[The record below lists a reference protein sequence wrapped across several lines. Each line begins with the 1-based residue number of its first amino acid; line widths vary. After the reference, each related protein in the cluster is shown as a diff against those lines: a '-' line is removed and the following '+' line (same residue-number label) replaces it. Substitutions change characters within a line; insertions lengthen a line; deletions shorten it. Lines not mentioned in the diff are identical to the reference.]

1 MISSEVLLR
10 VIYSLICNALT
21 KTCFTLKWF
30 HDIIIFINDEFVEP
44 FFLGCGGAG
53 MTEKKKLP
61 IGIESFEEIRK
72 EGFYYVDKTG
82 VIGQLLEKWGKVNLF
97 TRPRRFGKSLN
108 MSMLKAFFEID
119 GDPAL
124 FEDLEISEKR
134 ELCEKYMGQFPVI
147 SISLKSVEGLSF
159 TAACDAFKTV
169 IGTEAM
175 RFSFLEESTV
185 LSENDKKM
193 YRQLTTVGT
202 LETGLFD
209 MSIEVLA
216 SSLKILSALLHKHY
230 GRQVILLID
239 EYDVPLD
246 KAFQYGYYDE
256 MVSLIRNM
264 FGNALKTNPNLYFAV
279 LTGCLRIAKESIFT
293 GLNNFEVLSVLDVQ
307 YDECFGF
314 TDAEVKDMLDYYDLS
329 EHYSEV
335 KEWYD
340 GYRFGNT
347 EVYCPWDVIRYCKSL
362 CADPKAIPEDYWS
375 NTSGNAMVRRFID
388 KADTQTRDEIE
399 RLISGEE
406 IVKEIHQEL
415 TYNELDSSIENLWS
429 VLFTTGYL
437 TQRGRA
443 GEDQYRLVIPNRE
456 IRKLF
461 IKQIR
466 EWFRDVSRK
475 DGETLNQFCEAFPE
489 QNPEKIEEIFSDY
502 LWKTISI
509 RDTASAKKENFYHG
523 ILLGL
528 LGYKS
533 NWLIKSNVESGIG
546 YSDILVEVPKNRTGI
561 VIELKYAEDGNMDSA
576 CEKALQQIEDR
587 DYIAKLKD
595 DGMRNIIKYGI
606 ACYKKNCKVVLG

>member
-1 MISSEVLLR
+1 
-10 VIYSLICNALT
+10 
-21 KTCFTLKWF
+21 
-30 HDIIIFINDEFVEP
+30 
-44 FFLGCGGAG
+44 
-53 MTEKKKLP
+53 MTGKKKLP
-61 IGIESFEEIRK
+61 IGIDIFEKMDRE
-72 EGFYYVDKTG
+72 EFYYVDKTG
-82 VIGQLLEKWGKVNLF
+82 MIEDLIQNRSEVNLF

-108 MSMLKAFFEID
+108 MSMLKAFFEIG

-124 FEDLEISEKR
+124 FKGLKITERK

-147 SISLKSVEGLSF
+147 SISLKSVEGLDF
-159 TAACDAFKTV
+159 EAAKKALKD
-169 IGTEAM
+169 ILGEEAG
-175 RFSFLEESTV
+175 RFYFLTQSSKLTNEEIESYKA
-185 LSENDKKM
+185 LL
-193 YRQLTTVGT
+193 RVG
-202 LETGLFD
+202 ETGDFL
-209 MSIEVLA
+209 MSDTAMEKALLRL
-216 SSLKILSALLHKHY
+216 SLLLHKHY
-230 GRQVILLID
+230 DKQVILLID

-314 TDAEVKDMLDYYDLS
+314 TDTEVKDMLDYYDLS
-329 EHYSEV
+329 EHYAEV

-340 GYRFGNT
+340 GYRFGNA

-362 CADPKAIPEDYWS
+362 CADPKAMPEDYWS

-502 LWKTISI
+502 LWNTISI
-509 RDTASAKKENFYHG
+509 RDTATTKKENFYHG

-533 NWLIKSNVESGIG
+533 NWLVKSNAESGIG
-546 YSDILVEVPKNRTGI
+546 YSDILVEVPKNRTGV
-561 VIELKYAEDGNMDSA
+561 VIELKYAEDGNMDAA

-587 DYIAKLKD
+587 DYAAKLKD

-606 ACYKKNCKVVLG
+606 ACYKKNCKVVLIK

>member
-1 MISSEVLLR
+1 
-10 VIYSLICNALT
+10 
-21 KTCFTLKWF
+21 
-30 HDIIIFINDEFVEP
+30 
-44 FFLGCGGAG
+44 
-53 MTEKKKLP
+53 MTGKKKLP

-108 MSMLKAFFEID
+108 MSMLKAFFEIG

-124 FEDLEISEKR
+124 FKGLKISEKK

-147 SISLKSVEGLSF
+147 SISLKSVEGLNF
-159 TAACDAFKTV
+159 EAAKKALKDILGV
-169 IGTEAM
+169 EAG
-175 RFSFLEESTV
+175 RFYFLTKSSKLTSEEIESYKA
-185 LSENDKKM
+185 LL
-193 YRQLTTVGT
+193 RVG
-202 LETGLFD
+202 ETGDFL
-209 MSIEVLA
+209 MSDTAMEKALLRL
-216 SSLKILSALLHKHY
+216 SLLLHKHY
-230 GRQVILLID
+230 DKQVILLID
-239 EYDVPLD
+239 EYDVSLD

-279 LTGCLRIAKESIFT
+279 LTGCLRISKESIFT
-293 GLNNFEVLSVLDVQ
+293 GLNNLKVLTLTDVRF
-307 YDECFGF
+307 DEYFGF
-314 TDAEVKDMLDYYDLS
+314 TDTEVKDMLEYYGLS
-329 EHYSEV
+329 EHYGEV

-340 GYRFGNT
+340 GYRFGNV
-347 EVYCPWDVIRYCKSL
+347 EVYCPWDVINYCDLLK
-362 CADPKAIPEDYWS
+362 ADSNALPQDYWS

-399 RLISGEE
+399 RLIAGDE
-406 IVKEIHQEL
+406 ILKEIHQEL

-437 TQRGRA
+437 TQQGQE
-443 GEDQYRLVIPNRE
+443 GKKYRLTIPNNE
-456 IRKLF
+456 IRELF
-461 IKQIR
+461 ISQIR

-475 DGETLNQFCEAFPE
+475 DGETLDQFCEAFPE

-502 LWKTISI
+502 LWNTISI
-509 RDTASAKKENFYHG
+509 RDTASSKKENFYHG

-533 NWLIKSNVESGIG
+533 NWLVKSNAESGFG

-561 VIELKYAEDGNMDSA
+561 VIELKYAEDGNMDAA

-587 DYIAKLKD
+587 DYAAKLKD

-606 ACYKKNCKVVLG
+606 ACYKKNCKVMLG

>member
-1 MISSEVLLR
+1 M
-10 VIYSLICNALT
+10 
-21 KTCFTLKWF
+21 
-30 HDIIIFINDEFVEP
+30 EP
-44 FFLGCGGAG
+44 FLFCGGAG
-53 MTEKKKLP
+53 MMGKKKLP

-108 MSMLKAFFEID
+108 MSMLKAFFEIG
-119 GDPAL
+119 GDSAL
-124 FEDLEISEKR
+124 FEGLKISEKK

-159 TAACDAFKTV
+159 EAAKKALKDILGVEAGRFYFLTKSSKLTA
-169 IGTEAM
+169 
-175 RFSFLEESTV
+175 EEIESYKA
-185 LSENDKKM
+185 LL
-193 YRQLTTVGT
+193 RVG
-202 LETGLFD
+202 ETGDFL
-209 MSIEVLA
+209 MSDTAMEKALLRL
-216 SSLKILSALLHKHY
+216 SSLLCKHY
-230 GRQVILLID
+230 GKQVILLID

-279 LTGCLRIAKESIFT
+279 LTGCLRISKESIFT
-293 GLNNFEVLSVLDVQ
+293 GLNNLKVLTLTDVRF
-307 YDECFGF
+307 DEYFGF
-314 TDAEVKDMLDYYDLS
+314 TDSEVKDMLEYYGLS
-329 EHYSEV
+329 EHYGEV

-340 GYRFGNT
+340 GYRFGNV
-347 EVYCPWDVIRYCKSL
+347 EVYCPWDVINYCDLLK
-362 CADPKAIPEDYWS
+362 ADPNALPQDYWS

-388 KADTQTRDEIE
+388 KADTRTRDEIE
-399 RLISGEE
+399 RLIAGDE

-437 TQRGRA
+437 TQRGQ
-443 GEDQYRLVIPNRE
+443 EEKKYRLAIPNNE
-456 IRKLF
+456 IRELL
-461 IKQIR
+461 ISQIR

-502 LWKTISI
+502 LWNTISI
-509 RDTASAKKENFYHG
+509 RDTASSKKENFYHG

-533 NWLIKSNVESGIG
+533 NWLVKSNAESGLG

-561 VIELKYAEDGNMDSA
+561 VIELKYAEDGNMDAA

-587 DYIAKLKD
+587 DYAAKLKD

>member
-1 MISSEVLLR
+1 MM
-10 VIYSLICNALT
+10 
-21 KTCFTLKWF
+21 
-30 HDIIIFINDEFVEP
+30 
-44 FFLGCGGAG
+44 G
-53 MTEKKKLP
+53 KKKLP

-108 MSMLKAFFEID
+108 MSMLKAFFEIG
-119 GDPAL
+119 GDSAL
-124 FEDLEISEKR
+124 FEGLKISEKK

-159 TAACDAFKTV
+159 EAAKKALKDILGVEAGRFYFLTKSSKLTA
-169 IGTEAM
+169 
-175 RFSFLEESTV
+175 EEIESYKA
-185 LSENDKKM
+185 LL
-193 YRQLTTVGT
+193 RVG
-202 LETGLFD
+202 ETGDFL
-209 MSIEVLA
+209 MSDTAMEKALLRL
-216 SSLKILSALLHKHY
+216 SSLLCKHY
-230 GRQVILLID
+230 GKQVILLID

-279 LTGCLRIAKESIFT
+279 LTGCLRISKESIFT
-293 GLNNFEVLSVLDVQ
+293 GLNNLKVLTLTDVRF
-307 YDECFGF
+307 DEYFGF
-314 TDAEVKDMLDYYDLS
+314 TDSEVKDMLEYYGLS
-329 EHYSEV
+329 EHYGEV

-340 GYRFGNT
+340 GYRFGNV
-347 EVYCPWDVIRYCKSL
+347 EVYCPWDVINYCDLLK
-362 CADPKAIPEDYWS
+362 ADPNALPQDYWS

-388 KADTQTRDEIE
+388 KADTRTRDEIE
-399 RLISGEE
+399 RLIAGDE

-437 TQRGRA
+437 TQRGQE
-443 GEDQYRLVIPNRE
+443 GKKYRLAIPNNE
-456 IRKLF
+456 IRELF
-461 IKQIR
+461 ISQIR

-475 DGETLNQFCEAFPE
+475 DGETLNQFCEAFPD
-489 QNPEKIEEIFSDY
+489 QNPKKIEEIFSDY
-502 LWKTISI
+502 LWNTISI
-509 RDTASAKKENFYHG
+509 RDTASSKKENFYHG

-533 NWLIKSNVESGIG
+533 NWLVKSNAESGIG

-561 VIELKYAEDGNMDSA
+561 VIELKYAEDGNMDVA

-587 DYIAKLKD
+587 DYAAKLKD

>member
-1 MISSEVLLR
+1 
-10 VIYSLICNALT
+10 
-21 KTCFTLKWF
+21 
-30 HDIIIFINDEFVEP
+30 
-44 FFLGCGGAG
+44 
-53 MTEKKKLP
+53 MTGKKKLP

-108 MSMLKAFFEID
+108 MSMLKAFFEIG

-124 FEDLEISEKR
+124 FKGLKISEKK

-147 SISLKSVEGLSF
+147 SISLKSVEGLNF
-159 TAACDAFKTV
+159 EAAKKALKDILGV
-169 IGTEAM
+169 EAG
-175 RFSFLEESTV
+175 RFYFLTKSSKLTSEEIESYKA
-185 LSENDKKM
+185 LL
-193 YRQLTTVGT
+193 RVG
-202 LETGLFD
+202 ETGDFL
-209 MSIEVLA
+209 MSDTAMEKALLRL
-216 SSLKILSALLHKHY
+216 SLLLHKHY
-230 GRQVILLID
+230 DKQVILLID
-239 EYDVPLD
+239 EYDVSLD

-279 LTGCLRIAKESIFT
+279 LTGCLRISKESIFT
-293 GLNNFEVLSVLDVQ
+293 GLNNLKVLTLTDVRF
-307 YDECFGF
+307 DEYFGF
-314 TDAEVKDMLDYYDLS
+314 TDTEVKDMLEYYGLS
-329 EHYSEV
+329 EHYGEV

-340 GYRFGNT
+340 GYRFGNV
-347 EVYCPWDVIRYCKSL
+347 EVYCPWDVINYCDLLK
-362 CADPKAIPEDYWS
+362 ADSNALPQDYWS

-399 RLISGEE
+399 RLIAGDE
-406 IVKEIHQEL
+406 ILKEIHQEL

-437 TQRGRA
+437 TQQGQE
-443 GEDQYRLVIPNRE
+443 GKKYRLTIPNNE
-456 IRKLF
+456 IRELF
-461 IKQIR
+461 ISQIR

-502 LWKTISI
+502 LWNTISI
-509 RDTASAKKENFYHG
+509 RDTASSKKENFYHG

-533 NWLIKSNVESGIG
+533 NWLVKSNAESGFG

-561 VIELKYAEDGNMDSA
+561 VIELKYAEDGNMDAA

-587 DYIAKLKD
+587 DYAAKLKD

-606 ACYKKNCKVVLG
+606 ACYKKNCKVMLG

>member
-1 MISSEVLLR
+1 
-10 VIYSLICNALT
+10 
-21 KTCFTLKWF
+21 
-30 HDIIIFINDEFVEP
+30 
-44 FFLGCGGAG
+44 
-53 MTEKKKLP
+53 MTGKKKLP

-108 MSMLKAFFEID
+108 MSMLKAFFEIG
-119 GDPAL
+119 GDPGL
-124 FEDLEISEKR
+124 FEGLKISEKK

-147 SISLKSVEGLSF
+147 SISLKNVEGLSF
-159 TAACDAFKTV
+159 EAAKKALKDTLGV
-169 IGTEAM
+169 EAR
-175 RFSFLEESTV
+175 RFYFLEQSIKLTDEEKESYKALIGV
-185 LSENDKKM
+185 DA
-193 YRQLTTVGT
+193 
-202 LETGLFD
+202 TGDFQ
-209 MSIEVLA
+209 MSDTAMEKAL
-216 SSLKILSALLHKHY
+216 LRLSALLRKHY
-230 GRQVILLID
+230 GKQVILLID

-256 MVSLIRNM
+256 MVSLLRNM
-264 FGNALKTNPNLYFAV
+264 FGNALKTNPDLYFAV
-279 LTGCLRIAKESIFT
+279 LTGCLRISKESIFT
-293 GLNNFEVLSVLDVQ
+293 GLNNLKVLTLTDVRF
-307 YDECFGF
+307 DEYFGF
-314 TDAEVKDMLDYYDLS
+314 TDTEVKDMLEYYGLS
-329 EHYSEV
+329 GHYGEV

-340 GYRFGNT
+340 GYRFGNV
-347 EVYCPWDVIRYCKSL
+347 EVYCPWDVINYCDLLK
-362 CADPKAIPEDYWS
+362 ADPNALPQDYWS

-399 RLISGEE
+399 RLIAGDE
-406 IVKEIHQEL
+406 ILKEIHQEL

-437 TQRGRA
+437 TQRGQE
-443 GEDQYRLVIPNRE
+443 GKKYRLAIPNNE
-456 IRKLF
+456 IRELF
-461 IKQIR
+461 ISQIR

-502 LWKTISI
+502 LWNTISI
-509 RDTASAKKENFYHG
+509 RDTASSKKENFYHG

-533 NWLIKSNVESGIG
+533 NWLVKSNAESGLG

-561 VIELKYAEDGNMDSA
+561 VIELKYAEDGNMDAA

-587 DYIAKLKD
+587 DYAAKLKD